1 MMKKI
6 KAFTLVELLV
16 VIVIVSIFSVLIGLP
31 IIMYHPSHRSA
42 PQVLVGNTMYID
54 ALNITGI
61 VNNVQYYN
69 GHCKVS
75 FLIKG
80 TNGIPIT
87 LNDLDA
93 RLLKKVSP
101 SPKDEWTH

>member
-1 MMKKI
+1 MKKI
-6 KAFTLVELLV
+6 KAFTLVELLT

-31 IIMYHPSHRSA
+31 IIMYHTRHQSA
-42 PQVLVGNTMYID
+42 PQVLVGSTMYID
-54 ALNITGI
+54 ALNITGV
-61 VNNVQYYN
+61 VNNVQYYD
-69 GHCKVS
+69 GHRKVS
-75 FLIKG
+75 LLIKG
-80 TNGIPIT
+80 TNGISIT